1 MIDYCR
7 ESLSLDKLLNMF
19 IELIILDWNRQ
30 IDVTHFLQ
38 GILQFDLL
46 IYMWYLQ

>member
-30 IDVTHFLQ
+30 IDVTLFLQ

>member
-30 IDVTHFLQ
+30 IDVTYFYK
-38 GILQFDLL
+38 GSFNL
-46 IYMWYLQ
+46 IF